1 MKVGP
6 GSYYVDELSKKKL
19 PKGVNIKDWSRDQTA
34 RFQRIAPSQSLE
46 HVGPGQYQLDKVP
59 FT

>member
-19 PKGVNIKDWSRDQTA
+19 PKGVNIKDWSRD
-34 RFQRIAPSQSLE
+34 
-46 HVGPGQYQLDKVP
+46 
-59 FT
+59 